1 LHNWNILIKPNRQF
15 LKMIDKIKKT
25 NKMKA
30 NKLFYTLALIFMTSI
45 SFGQTQFDKYEDM
58 EGVTSVIVNQKAFS
72 LMGKIGTESDQEYL
86 DLIKNIETLKVFA
99 TESPAVANQMAIEV
113 DKYLKTSKLEEL
125 MRVKDG
131 NDRVNIYVR
140 EGKTD
145 NYVNELFMF
154 VKSSDESVS
163 ETVIICLTGN
173 IDLKQVSKLTKEMD
187 LPGGKHLEKAGK
199 Q

>member
-1 LHNWNILIKPNRQF
+1 MHNWNILIKPNRQF

-25 NKMKA
+25 NKMKT